1 MTSIRIEEWEL
12 ADLSEAFDVVGRI
25 EDGRLGQSL
34 EQEPAPARRC
44 SLGAESYHMWV
55 HDMLVN
61 NPKTLFD
68 HTDAY

>member
-34 EQEPAPARRC
+34 EQEPALARRC
-44 SLGAESYHMWV
+44 SLGGESYYTWV
-55 HDMLVN
+55 HDMLIN

-68 HTDAY
+68 QSDAY